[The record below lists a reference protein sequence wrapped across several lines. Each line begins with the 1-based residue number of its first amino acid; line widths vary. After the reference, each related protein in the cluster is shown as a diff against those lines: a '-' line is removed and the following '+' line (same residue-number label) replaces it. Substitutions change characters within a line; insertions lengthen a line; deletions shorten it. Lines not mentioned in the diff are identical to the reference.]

1 MSSDLYE
8 CRFCKRT
15 FSALQK
21 KEHEKNCSMN
31 FNLIDSTTSA
41 NLKKSKGNKDMDSG
55 SFPVEQY
62 SELKKLEQE
71 PIYETKFLPI
81 NSQKST
87 NVYNKG
93 GITFNRN
100 QPDITYIGQ
109 EDNQKNINKKSIDN
123 YSFGNSSKFNQE
135 TGKVLGD
142 LKDLINEI
150 QNDN

>member
-8 CRFCKRT
+8 CRYCKRT
-15 FSALQK
+15 FSIFQK

-31 FNLIDSTTSA
+31 FNIIDSTTTS
-41 NLKKSKGNKDMDSG
+41 NSKKLKGNKGMDSG

-62 SELKKLEQE
+62 SELKKLEEE

-81 NSQKST
+81 PQKSLKD
-87 NVYNKG
+87 YNKG
-93 GITFNRN
+93 GIIFEGN
-100 QPDITYIGQ
+100 QSHITYSGQ
-109 EDNQKNINKKSIDN
+109 EDNQNNINKKSIDN
-123 YSFGNSSKFNQE
+123 YSFGNSSKINQE